1 MSAVDGLP
9 GQSAARKV
17 VFLAALMTAASLTL
31 SGFAALK
38 VFDAAI
44 EPEIEK
50 RANLIGRSVRDE
62 VENAL
67 QIGIPFN
74 ALAGVERYL
83 SRVMEDFSEIER
95 ITLVDLNNVVVAD
108 VSRKPAEGASDILT
122 RNLQER
128 DKNIIVSPM
137 LSGNTLVG
145 QLVLQIDKNFVS
157 SKMRNILL
165 DVFVLGL
172 IAVLLSFE
180 MVIWTVSNTI
190 GKPIDR
196 VFIVLNEQASGVF
209 RHIIRPDAAGTLMRI
224 ARRLS
229 DRAYDLA
236 ERGGTSG
243 KLASMHK
250 AYFSDVRFPLFLY
263 STATEISGA
272 FLPIYARDSSSLS
285 WLSDDMAATAPLV
298 AYLAAIALVSPF
310 SGHIASRIGGRNLFL
325 LSIPVTAMTLIGIGL
340 GHSVVSISLW
350 HGAMALVYALATVAC
365 QEYSLGAASKG
376 ENAQVMGGYLFVI
389 LGGAFCGASLGGV
402 LADRIGIP
410 GTFFFSAGLA
420 LASGLL
426 GYFALSAKADRHS
439 VSDGVPARVEPLGSG
454 NILFTPRFL
463 SLLTGV
469 TLPANVGTS
478 VFIWFITPLALEAE
492 GAGFADI
499 GRVMMVYYLVP
510 LLVGPA
516 FARMADG
523 RIGYAPFLVA
533 GLSVSGIALT
543 SLFFWSGFWPIAVAV
558 GVFGLGRSMC
568 DSSHYAQAIHIAETS
583 GLRNARLTGLA
594 GLRII
599 ERLAAIAGLVV
610 AAVFLERVGYVSIT
624 VLIGLIMFAGAVVV
638 ATVELGSG
646 SRRR

>member
-9 GQSAARKV
+9 GRTAARNV
-17 VFLAALMTAASLTL
+17 VFLAALMIAASLIL

-50 RANLIGRSVRDE
+50 RANLIGRSVRGE

-74 ALAGVERYL
+74 ALAGIERYL
-83 SRVMEDFSEIER
+83 SQVMVDFPEVER
-95 ITLVDLNNVVVAD
+95 ITLIDMNKVIIAD
-108 VSRKPAEGASDILT
+108 VSRNPGDAPSDAVTLDV
-122 RNLQER
+122 
-128 DKNIIVSPM
+128 DKKNRNIIISPM

-145 QLVLQIDKNFVS
+145 EIVLQIDKNFVS

-190 GKPIDR
+190 GKPLDR
-196 VFIVLNEQASGVF
+196 VFIVLNEQASGAF
-209 RHIIRPDAAGTLMRI
+209 NHIIKEKAAGNLMRI

-229 DRAYDLA
+229 DRAHDLA
-236 ERGGTSG
+236 ERRGATGQI
-243 KLASMHK
+243 ASIHK

-263 STATEISGA
+263 STATEISGS
-272 FLPIYARDSSSLS
+272 FLPIYARNSSTLA
-285 WLSDDMAATAPLV
+285 WLSDDMAATAPLI

-310 SGHIASRIGGRNLFL
+310 SGLIASRFGGRNLFL
-325 LSIPVTAMTLIGIGL
+325 FSIPVTALTLIGIGL
-340 GHSVVSISLW
+340 GQSVVSITLW

-376 ENAQVMGGYLFVI
+376 ENAQVLGGYLFVI

-420 LASGLL
+420 TFSGVL
-426 GYFALSAKADRHS
+426 GYFALSSRIDRPS
-439 VSDGVPARVEPLGSG
+439 APAGAETDIGKVVSG
-454 NILFTPRFL
+454 NILFRPRFL
-463 SLLTGV
+463 SLLAGV
-469 TLPANVGTS
+469 TLPINVGNA
-478 VFIWFITPLALEAE
+478 VFIWFITPLALEAQ

-510 LLVGPA
+510 LIVGPS
-516 FARMADG
+516 FARLADG
-523 RIGYAPFLVA
+523 RIGYAPFLIA
-533 GLSVSGIALT
+533 GLAISGIALS

-558 GVFGLGRSMC
+558 AVFGLGHSMC
-568 DSSHYAQAIHIAETS
+568 DSSQYAHAIRIAEDS
-583 GLRNARLTGLA
+583 RLRNARLRGLSA
-594 GLRII
+594 LRIF

-610 AAVFLERVGYVSIT
+610 AAVFLEAVGYVSIT
-624 VLIGLIMFAGAVVV
+624 VLIGVAMLVGAVIV
-638 ATVELGSG
+638 AAAELGRG
-646 SRRR
+646 ARNR

>member
-1 MSAVDGLP
+1 MSAADGLP

-17 VFLAALMTAASLTL
+17 VFLAALMVAASLIV
-31 SGFAALK
+31 SGFAAFK

-67 QIGIPFN
+67 QIGLPFN

-83 SRVMEDFSEIER
+83 SRVMEDFSEVER
-95 ITLVDLNNVVVAD
+95 ITLVDLNNVIVAD
-108 VSRKPAEGASDILT
+108 VSREPSGEGSDILP
-122 RNLQER
+122 RNLWAG
-128 DKNIIVSPM
+128 DKNVIVSPM

-145 QLVLQIDKNFVS
+145 ELVLQIDKNFVS
-157 SKMRNILL
+157 SKIRNILL

-180 MVIWTVSNTI
+180 MVIWTVSNSI
-190 GKPIDR
+190 GKPLDR
-196 VFIVLNEQASGVF
+196 IFIVLNEQASGVF
-209 RHIIRPDAAGTLMRI
+209 HHIIRPEAAGTLMRI

-236 ERGGTSG
+236 ERSGTSG
-243 KLASMHK
+243 QLASIHK

-263 STATEISGA
+263 STATEISGS

-285 WLSDDMAATAPLV
+285 WLSEDMAATAPLI

-310 SGHIASRIGGRNLFL
+310 SGHIASRIGGRSLFL
-325 LSIPVTAMTLIGIGL
+325 LCIPVTALTLIGVGL

-376 ENAQVMGGYLFVI
+376 ENAQVLGGYLFVI

-402 LADRIGIP
+402 LADRIGIS

-420 LASGLL
+420 MFSGLL
-426 GYFALSAKADRHS
+426 GYFALSAKFEKIAE
-439 VSDGVPARVEPLGSG
+439 PAFMPTDAPSLATGS
-454 NILFTPRFL
+454 ILANVRFL
-463 SLLTGV
+463 ALLTGV
-469 TLPANVGTS
+469 TLPMNIGMS
-478 VFIWFITPLALEAE
+478 VFIWFITPLALEAG

-499 GRVMMVYYLVP
+499 GRVIMVYYLVP
-510 LLVGPA
+510 LLAGPT
-516 FARMADG
+516 FARLADG
-523 RIGYAPFLVA
+523 RIGYAPLLIA
-533 GLSVSGIALT
+533 GLTVSGFALT
-543 SLFFWSGFWPIAVAV
+543 SLFFWSGFWPIAFAVAL
-558 GVFGLGRSMC
+558 FGLGHSMC
-568 DSSHYAQAIHIAETS
+568 DSSHYAQAIRIAEES
-583 GLRNARLTGLA
+583 GLRQARLKGLA
-594 GLRII
+594 ALRII
-599 ERLAAIAGLVV
+599 ERLSAITV

-624 VLIGLIMFAGAVVV
+624 VLIGLIMFIGAVIIAV
-638 ATVELGSG
+638 AEFGAEAQKG
-646 SRRR
+646 